1 MSAYL
6 EHQFI
11 LLKCLMKPW
20 TRLTR
25 GQIYVRTFI
34 SLQKPA
40 HLESTAMQ
48 RAPCVRSSVLV
59 RRWRLQVCGCSILSR
74 DNDERLHT
82 HGLHNSTCMDN
93 SWSVTSSSF
102 LNQV

>member
-6 EHQFI
+6 EHQFS
-11 LLKCLMKPW
+11 LLKCCMKPW

-48 RAPCVRSSVLV
+48 RAPCPFLRAGTSMETISVRLFNF
-59 RRWRLQVCGCSILSR
+59 I
-74 DNDERLHT
+74 T
-82 HGLHNSTCMDN
+82 
-93 SWSVTSSSF
+93 
-102 LNQV
+102 